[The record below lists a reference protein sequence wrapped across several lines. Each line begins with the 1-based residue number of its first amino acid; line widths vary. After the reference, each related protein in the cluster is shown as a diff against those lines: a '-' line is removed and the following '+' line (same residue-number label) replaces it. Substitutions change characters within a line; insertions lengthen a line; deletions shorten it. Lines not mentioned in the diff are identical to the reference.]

1 MFQLNYDETLMPSTH
16 FSVQPTLAYRP
27 FRLMTVYPRKI
38 VEDEQQSLQEAGLL
52 NAAVAVKFDD

>member
-1 MFQLNYDETLMPSTH
+1 MPSTH